1 MTIREIIIS
10 AGYVVDSQSAKTVEN
25 SIKSIKNFAVKT
37 LGSIGI
43 GFSLLK
49 FNTLIEEYALIE
61 QKIKNA
67 TQGIA
72 DQKDAQE
79 LLQKAANACR
89 SSYSDMAT
97 TVTGL
102 LNSHNRL
109 FTSVEKTTEFAE
121 LMHKAFRASGLSA
134 SETASLASS
143 MTSAFTTGK
152 VSASQFS
159 SLMQKT
165 PQIVKY
171 LSETLGI
178 TELQVKALGMA
189 GKLTSTQLYR
199 ALQENSNAINNSF
212 GQVKLT
218 VTDAITSIKS
228 QFTEWIYKLNET
240 YHITDKVA
248 RLMLNVFTRIKSFTE
263 RCIAIL
269 GKMSSKLGGMENT
282 LKLIVTGIASIAGA
296 VSSIKL
302 FTKIQ
307 AGTTGIQKLAGVIT
321 KASGAAAGGASA
333 ATGFGAAIKTV
344 ASAAVKACPYVLLV
358 IAAIA
363 ALILAVEDLV
373 NFFNGNDSVIG
384 GLFKKM
390 GVDAAELK
398 EKITNIVNSIKS
410 VVGNAIQLI
419 VQALAQ
425 VAQVMSGVLAVA
437 INLIVSILDKLMP
450 MIQTIVDSLMP
461 VIMKILEA
469 LSVAINKVLGSIM
482 EIVAVVI
489 DLVVSL
495 LDSLWVAIEPIID
508 TISMILELIT
518 PIINILTPIIQILL
532 KLIQAI
538 LVPICE
544 ILKVVFNLIGSI
556 ISVLVNLINAILRPI
571 IDIIV
576 GVLDAL
582 QPVLDVLL
590 ELVNNVLE
598 PIMTIIKALFEPI
611 NTLID
616 TLRDLLNGILQP
628 IGEALSLV
636 AQILTGVLGGAIK
649 FILALLQPIIN
660 IITAILN
667 VVQKVIS
674 WISSAT
680 SRFVSKIGSAI
691 KGLLT
696 GPIGSII
703 TVLKQVIN
711 FISGVF
717 SGDWKKAWK
726 ALGNIPIAII
736 NGIISGFESLLNF
749 FVNAINAITGALSSL
764 WTWIGIPAIP
774 EIPQVNFGRIAYLAK
789 GGYIEKD
796 KPTPVVIGDNK
807 EEGEIVSPI
816 SMMRETM
823 LDALATFMSK
833 QDLMAK
839 AAGTLT
845 QETTNRSITQN
856 VVINNDFKCGST
868 DVGRTARQAM
878 SQSASD
884 TTKELAHA
892 LAYAR

>member
-25 SIKSIKNFAVKT
+25 SIKGIKNFAVKT

-49 FNTLIEEYALIE
+49 LNTLIEEYTLIE

-67 TQGIA
+67 TDGVL

-79 LLQKAANACR
+79 LLTKAAQACR
-89 SSYSDMAT
+89 SSYSDIAT

-143 MTSAFTTGK
+143 MTSAFSTGK
-152 VSASQFS
+152 VSASQFTQ
-159 SLMQKT
+159 LMQKT
-165 PQIVKY
+165 PQVVKY
-171 LSETLGI
+171 LADTLGI
-178 TELQVKALGMA
+178 TELQVKALGTA
-189 GKLTSTQLYR
+189 GKLTSKQLYT
-199 ALQENSNAINNSF
+199 ALQENSDAINNSF
-212 GQVKLT
+212 GQVRLT
-218 VTDAITSIKS
+218 VTDALTSIKS
-228 QFTEWIYKLNET
+228 QFASWLYQLNDTYK
-240 YHITDKVA
+240 ITDKVA
-248 RLMLNVFTRIKSFTE
+248 KLMLNVFTRVKSFVE
-263 RCIAIL
+263 RCITNIEKL
-269 GKMSSKLGGMENT
+269 SSKLGGMENT
-282 LKLIVTGIASIAGA
+282 LKLIVVGIT
-296 VSSIKL
+296 SIKAAASGLKL
-302 FTKIQ
+302 FSKIA
-307 AGTTGIQKLAGVIT
+307 AGTSTIQKLAGAIT
-321 KASGAAAGGASA
+321 AADGAAESGAGSA
-333 ATGFGAAIKTV
+333 MGLGSAIKTV
-344 ASAAVKACPYVLLV
+344 AAAAAKCGPWALL
-358 IAAIA
+358 IAAIIA
-363 ALILAVEDLV
+363 ATIIAVEDLV
-373 NFFNGNDSVIG
+373 NFFKGNESVVG

-390 GVDAAELK
+390 GVDAAALK
-398 EKITNIVNSIKS
+398 DKIANIVNAIKS
-410 VVGNAIQLI
+410 IVGNVLQLI
-419 VQALAQ
+419 VQGLAQ
-425 VAQVMSGVLAVA
+425 GAQVIGGVLAAA
-437 INLIVSILDKLMP
+437 INIIVSILDKLMP
-450 MIQTIVDSLMP
+450 MIQTIVERLMP
-461 VIMKILEA
+461 VIMKTIEA
-469 LSVAINKVLGSIM
+469 LSVAINKILGSIM
-482 EIVAVVI
+482 EIIAVVI

-495 LDSLWVAIEPIID
+495 LDSLWVAIEPLID

-518 PIINILTPIIQILL
+518 PIINILTPIVQILL

-544 ILKVVFNLIGSI
+544 ILKVIFNVIGTI

-576 GVLDAL
+576 GVLEAL
-582 QPVLDVLL
+582 QPILDVLL
-590 ELVNNVLE
+590 ELVNNILE
-598 PIMTIIKALFEPI
+598 PIMSIIKALFEPI

-616 TLRDLLNGILQP
+616 TLRDLVNGILQP
-628 IGEALSLV
+628 IAEALSLV
-636 AQILTGVLGGAIK
+636 ANILTGVLGGAIK
-649 FILALLQPIIN
+649 FIMSLLQPIFKFISL
-660 IITAILN
+660 IFSF
-667 VVQKVIS
+667 VQKVIS
-674 WISSAT
+674 WITSAV
-680 SRFVSKIGSAI
+680 SRFVSKIGNAI
-691 KGLLT
+691 KKLLT

-703 TVLKQVIN
+703 TVLKQIIN

-717 SGDWKKAWK
+717 SGDWEKAWK
-726 ALGNIPIAII
+726 SLGNISIAII

-749 FVNAINAITGALSSL
+749 FVDAINSITGALSSL

-789 GGYIEKD
+789 GGYIGKD
-796 KPTPVVIGDNK
+796 KPTPVVVGDNK

-823 LDALATFMSK
+823 LDALATFMSRK
-833 QDLMAK
+833 DLTAK
-839 AAGTLT
+839 ATGTLT

-868 DVGRTARQAM
+868 DVGRTAKNAM
-878 SQSASD
+878 SQATTD